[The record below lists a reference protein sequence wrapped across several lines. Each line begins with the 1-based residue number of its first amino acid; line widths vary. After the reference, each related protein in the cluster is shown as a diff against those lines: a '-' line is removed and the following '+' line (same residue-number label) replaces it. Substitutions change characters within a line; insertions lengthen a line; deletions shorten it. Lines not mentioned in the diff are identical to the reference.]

1 LIPLFEPIVYQRP
14 VAQDW
19 IRALANRIKDADGK
33 AALAAQERSRRSE
46 LVQSYGPAFF
56 DAFLTAIEEYGR
68 TLVEVLGKDATA
80 GSFAL
85 ARQGDSATLIRPAFP
100 YFEAKIS
107 LDLSRQT
114 IRLSY
119 VKENPTRG
127 DTPAAEVRQTFRFT
141 ARTADMIEAESDST
155 SQPFR
160 SEKPAELAKHITETL
175 FSI

>member
-1 LIPLFEPIVYQRP
+1 M
-14 VAQDW
+14 AQDW
-19 IRALANRIKDADGK
+19 ISALANRIKDANGK
-33 AALAAQERSRRSE
+33 AALAEQERSRRSA
-46 LVQSYGPAFF
+46 LVQSYGPTFF
-56 DAFLTAIEEYGR
+56 DAFLTALEEYCR

-85 ARQGDSATLIRPAFP
+85 ARQGDSATLVRPAFP

-107 LDLSRQT
+107 LDLSGEI

-141 ARTADMIEAESDST
+141 DGPVNTLEAESDST
-155 SQPFR
+155 SQRFR
-160 SEKPAELAKHITETL
+160 FEKPAELAKHITEIL